1 MVTARPAPSTL
12 GTYKVAHCNVS
23 SWNRISDNVMPPRA
37 KAISNYQNSRY
48 VSTES
53 RLNGYDFGIILNQN
67 GKVSEANYACLYILR
82 DGVAITPPVS
92 AGILESITREACKA
106 LLENE
111 FGMPVVERDVDR
123 TELYIADEVFICG
136 TAVEVQPVVS
146 VDRYKIGEESLVPW
160 SPASKSF
167 SKMRPAGRTPAIL
180 PGLNPSTE
188 LERLLPSSRYP
199 VGGTANKGAG
209 CCVEAGLLAPR
220 RVRRVHGNTG
230 TANRFGCVPVLDRFP
245 PFQIVGRLAVGLD
258 GGVVPVNLVEVDTV
272 RVLQVLDDVEPETAR
287 LVPCRTLGVI
297 QHRLHEGVFMLGLDL
312 DGHHQCSHISS
323 FFILN
328 GPMFPTAPSV
338 A

>member
-1 MVTARPAPSTL
+1 MAEAIFSLLKANEYQCDSYVQPLAYFPGGVPEYLVVLEEPGEVLVTARPAPSTL

-146 VDRYKIGEESLVPW
+146 VDRYKIGEGE
-160 SPASKSF
+160 
-167 SKMRPAGRTPAIL
+167 
-180 PGLNPSTE
+180 PGPVVSRLKE
-188 LERLLPSSRYP
+188 LFENAARGADPRYSAWTKP
-199 VGGTANKGAG
+199 VYGA
-209 CCVEAGLLAPR
+209 
-220 RVRRVHGNTG
+220 
-230 TANRFGCVPVLDRFP
+230 
-245 PFQIVGRLAVGLD
+245 
-258 GGVVPVNLVEVDTV
+258 
-272 RVLQVLDDVEPETAR
+272 
-287 LVPCRTLGVI
+287 
-297 QHRLHEGVFMLGLDL
+297 
-312 DGHHQCSHISS
+312 
-323 FFILN
+323 
-328 GPMFPTAPSV
+328 
-338 A
+338 